1 MKLTENF
8 TLEELTYS
16 ATAKRLGIDNTPSEV
31 VVSKLKT
38 LCKTVLQPIRKKY
51 GKSIVVTC
59 GYRCPKL
66 NKIVGGASTSDHI
79 YGNAADIRSMSDTK
93 ADNKALFDLI
103 VKMMVNREIQVKQI
117 INEYGYDWI
126 HVSYQDGR
134 TTKKNEGLE
143 AFRDKNGKTVYRRIS
158 VLPGK

>member
-16 ATAKRLGIDNTPSEV
+16 ATAQRLGIDNTPSDL

-59 GYRCPKL
+59 GYRSTRL
-66 NKIVGGASTSDHI
+66 NKVVGGASTSDHI

-103 VKMMVNREIQVKQI
+103 IGMVKKKEIQVKQVI
-117 INEYGYDWI
+117 DEFGYDWI
-126 HVSYQDGR
+126 HISYQDGR
-134 TTKKNEGLE
+134 TTKKNQILR
-143 AFRDKNGKTVYRRIS
+143 AVKVNGKTTYKTVVI
-158 VLPGK
+158 

>member
-16 ATAKRLGIDNTPSEV
+16 ATAQRLGIDNTPSEGV
-31 VVSKLKT
+31 VNKLKT

-59 GYRCPKL
+59 GYRSPKL
-66 NKIVGGASTSDHI
+66 NKVVGGASTSDHM
-79 YGNAADIRSMSDTK
+79 YGNAADIRSVSDTK

-103 VKMMVNREIQVKQI
+103 LGMVKKKEIQVKQVI
-117 INEYGYDWI
+117 DEFGYDWI

-134 TTKKNEGLE
+134 TTKKNQILR
-143 AFRDKNGKTVYRRIS
+143 AVKVNGKTTYKTVVI
-158 VLPGK
+158 

>member
-16 ATAKRLGIDNTPSEV
+16 ATAQRLGIDNTPSEAV
-31 VVSKLKT
+31 IAKLRT
-38 LCKTVLQPIRKKY
+38 LCKTVLQPIRKTY

-59 GYRCPKL
+59 GYRCAKL
-66 NKIVGGASTSDHI
+66 NKVVGGASTSDHM
-79 YGNAADIRSMSDTK
+79 YGNAADIRSVSDTK

-103 VKMMVNREIQVKQI
+103 LGMIKKREIQVKQVI
-117 INEYGYDWI
+117 DEYGYDWI

-134 TTKKNEGLE
+134 TTKKNQVLR
-143 AFRDKNGKTVYRRIS
+143 AVRVNGKTTYKTVTI
-158 VLPGK
+158 

>member
-16 ATAKRLGIDNTPSEV
+16 ATAQRLGIDNTPSEGV
-31 VVSKLKT
+31 VNKLRT

-66 NKIVGGASTSDHI
+66 NKVVGGASTSDHM
-79 YGNAADIRSMSDTK
+79 YGNAADIRSVSDTK

-103 VKMMVNREIQVKQI
+103 IGMVKKKEIQVKQVI
-117 INEYGYDWI
+117 DEFGYDWI

-134 TTKKNEGLE
+134 TTKKNQILR
-143 AFRDKNGKTVYRRIS
+143 AVKVNGKTTYKTVVI
-158 VLPGK
+158 

>member
-1 MKLTENF
+1 MKLSENF

-16 ATAKRLGIDNTPSEV
+16 ATAQRYGIDNTPSEV
-31 VVSKLKT
+31 VVGKLRT
-38 LCKTVLQPIRKKY
+38 LCKTVLQPIRNKY
-51 GKSIVVTC
+51 GKPVVTTC

-66 NKIVGGASTSDHI
+66 NKIAKGSATSDHM
-79 YGNAADIRSMSDTK
+79 YGNAADIRSLSDTK

-134 TTKKNEGLE
+134 TAKKNEVLE

-158 VLPGK
+158 VLTGR